1 MELQLIILI
10 ACFVV
15 IAFMFVTAYFYNNR
29 ETFENYYENDD
40 PFYSSNVSI
49 NTYQDVLSSI
59 YFQSIRTI

>member
-40 PFYSSNVSI
+40 PFYSSNI
-49 NTYQDVLSSI
+49 RLKDYQDFLSVTDS
-59 YFQSIRTI
+59 QSIRTN